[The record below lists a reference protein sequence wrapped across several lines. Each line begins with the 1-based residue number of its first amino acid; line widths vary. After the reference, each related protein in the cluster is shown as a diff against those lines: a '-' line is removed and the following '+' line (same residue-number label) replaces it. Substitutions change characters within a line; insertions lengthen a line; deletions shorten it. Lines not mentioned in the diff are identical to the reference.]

1 MGDDKEAAVDKE
13 IREATLKMLEDLQAA
28 VSYSQIERIQRAQI
42 ERLIKMLKTLTYG
55 PEAGL
60 MGNQYLASLRGLSE
74 GQLRGQ
80 EDCAVCMDDE
90 QLSLCSKCKT
100 IKYYSKECQMKDWK
114 DGHKIKC
121 FATTY

>member
-1 MGDDKEAAVDKE
+1 MDDDKEAAVDKE
-13 IREATLKMLEDLQAA
+13 IREAILKMLEDMQADE
-28 VSYSQIERIQRAQI
+28 SYSRIERIQRAQI
-42 ERLIKMLKTLTYG
+42 ERLMKMLKTLKHG

-80 EDCAVCMDDE
+80 EDCAVYMDDE
-90 QLSLCSKCKT
+90 QLSLYSKCKT
-100 IKYYSKECQMKDWK
+100 VKYCSKECQMKDWK